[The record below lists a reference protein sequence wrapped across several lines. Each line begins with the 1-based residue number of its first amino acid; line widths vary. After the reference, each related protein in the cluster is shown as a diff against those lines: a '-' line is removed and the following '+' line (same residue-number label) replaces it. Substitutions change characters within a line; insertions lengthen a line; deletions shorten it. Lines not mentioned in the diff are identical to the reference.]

1 MAIFVSQ
8 KIVSIS
14 ICSGSPAPHT
24 LMTYKVHLT
33 SLNRYMKSHLKKLP
47 YLVLTAA
54 LLSSC
59 VSSKKYNALQA
70 SKDNLE
76 RQKAVS
82 DQKVADA
89 NSKIADLQKETS
101 RLRQDTTKVGADLR
115 NAQALYREVS
125 ASKVSETSRL
135 SGDLARRE
143 MELRNLEQ
151 SNQRLAADLKARED
165 RMKELERV
173 LAEKEKAVA
182 NLRNTVSNAL
192 LGFKDGDLTVE
203 IKNGKVYVSLA
214 EQLLFKSGS
223 TKVDPKGQEALRKL
237 AGALQGQQDVN
248 VVVEGHTDDVPI
260 SRGTA
265 GMQDNWDL
273 SVLRATEIT
282 RILTNAGLDRIRVT
296 PSGRAD
302 TTPLV
307 AARTPDGRR
316 MNRRTEIILTPKLDE
331 LFKILE

>member
-1 MAIFVSQ
+1 MAR
-8 KIVSIS
+8 
-14 ICSGSPAPHT
+14 T
-24 LMTYKVHLT
+24 NT
-33 SLNRYMKSHLKKLP
+33 
-47 YLVLTAA
+47 
-54 LLSSC
+54 
-59 VSSKKYNALQA
+59 
-70 SKDNLE
+70 LE
-76 RQKAVS
+76 RQKTVCEQDLTEATGKIKSLNTQVS
-82 DQKVADA
+82 D
-89 NSKIADLQKETS
+89 LQRETT
-101 RLRQDTTKVGADLR
+101 RLREDTAQVGTVLR
-115 NAQALYREVS
+115 RTQSLFKEVS

-143 MELRNLEQ
+143 SELRTLEQ
-151 SNQRLAADLKARED
+151 SNQRLAGDLKAREE

-182 NLRNTVSNAL
+182 SLRNTVSNAL
-192 LGFKDGDLTVE
+192 LGFKDSDLTVD

-223 TKVDPKGQEALRKL
+223 TKVDPKGQDALKKL
-237 AGALQGQQDVN
+237 ASALQGQQDVN

-260 SRGTA
+260 SRGTP

-282 RILTNAGLDRIRVT
+282 RILTNGGLDRVRIT

-302 TTPLV
+302 TVPLQ
-307 AARTPDGRR
+307 AGKTPDSRR
-316 MNRRTEIILTPKLDE
+316 TNRRTEIILTPKLDE